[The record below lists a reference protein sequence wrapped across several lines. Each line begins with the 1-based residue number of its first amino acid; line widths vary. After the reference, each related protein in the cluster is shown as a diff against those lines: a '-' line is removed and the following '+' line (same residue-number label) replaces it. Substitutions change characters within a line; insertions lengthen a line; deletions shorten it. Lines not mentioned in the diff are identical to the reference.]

1 MVNISYYLLFNSMSF
16 WFCLTLI
23 MLVHQLLVL
32 VKYDLIVLVVVSCAL
47 AELERISTKMLT
59 NDLGIVIV
67 YLKMISFT
75 RPQLRTL
82 HFTFFI
88 LLCSTIP

>member
-1 MVNISYYLLFNSMSF
+1 MRYVMVNISYYLLFNSMSF

-59 NDLGIVIV
+59 
-67 YLKMISFT
+67 K
-75 RPQLRTL
+75 
-82 HFTFFI
+82 
-88 LLCSTIP
+88 TI